1 MLRVATWCAKCL
13 FLYILV
19 AILSYKLAW
28 IFVLPAWAAATKM
41 HLTTQTR
48 FVYLLNYFLPIF
60 SIAGLIFGLLPF
72 HRLGRA
78 LLDLMPGAK
87 SMVEPD
93 RVPAIYVAWI
103 PVSLVYLYRFFT
115 WESRN
120 SSVLGGNNTVGRMA
134 RFFGTLNAQTP
145 ALLDANWAKDRFLFT
160 GPMLFLM
167 AAALGSLLRNALL
180 RKPEPTLPALDEPTK

>member
-19 AILSYKLAW
+19 AVLAIKLAW
-28 IFVLPAWAAATKM
+28 IFVLPVWAAATKM
-41 HLTTQTR
+41 HLTTQSR

-60 SIAGLIFGLLPF
+60 AASGFLLGLLPF
-72 HRLGRA
+72 HRLGKA
-78 LLDLMPGAK
+78 LADIAPGVARFFD
-87 SMVEPD
+87 SE
-93 RVPAIYVAWI
+93 RVPAIYWAWV
-103 PVSLVYLYRFFT
+103 PVSVVFLIRFLT

-120 SSVLGGNNTVGRMA
+120 ASVLGGNNTAGRVA

-145 ALLDANWAKDRFLFT
+145 ALLDAKWAQDRFLFT

-167 AAALGSLLRNALL
+167 AAALAVLL
-180 RKPEPTLPALDEPTK
+180 RKSFFGGPGKPQPLIDEPVE